1 MYELSKSI
9 SEDIWNSLKLKC
21 EYSEKLKS
29 DYESSGEEYESLG
42 RIKLMETSIT
52 DTKII
57 MPIVKKFPNL
67 HPIKIKD
74 VSNEEHN
81 RGLDFI
87 IEDASLKKYSFA
99 FQAKVLRGDK
109 YPEIAH
115 ISGRKKPESHM
126 PERENPEY
134 QVEKIFRT
142 QHVMRKEF
150 GKDKYF
156 AYYIFYNY
164 LDCESEIFKSV
175 KDCKNNSFTPL
186 HGVTADPI
194 ELIYNYL
201 TKLPQ
206 YNKEKPKNISSKY
219 KKVDKI
225 SPFTRPWEHIFEES
239 DVFNR
244 KEYTMSEKGLGL
256 VMCKTIPLTFNSISV
271 PQVMSAEEYII
282 YFYGEDKKHL
292 LSEINI
298 PRYVIFGKVNFTI

>member
-87 IEDASLKKYSFA
+87 IEDASLKKYTFA
-99 FQAKVLRGDK
+99 FQDKVLRDDK

-115 ISGRKKPESHM
+115 ISGKEK
-126 PERENPEY
+126 PEY
-134 QVEKIFRT
+134 QVEKVFRT
-142 QHVMRKEF
+142 QREMRKWVGE
-150 GKDKYF
+150 DKYS

-164 LDCESEIFKSV
+164 LDCESKIFELV
-175 KDCKNNSFTPL
+175 KDDKNNYFTPS
-186 HGVTADPI
+186 HGVTAAPVERI
-194 ELIYNYL
+194 HSYL
-201 TKLPQ
+201 NNISE
-206 YNKEKPKNISSKY
+206 YNKENPKNIPSKY

-225 SPFTRPWEHIFEES
+225 SPLTYPWEYIFEEYNI
-239 DVFNR
+239 FNR
-244 KEYTMSEKGLGL
+244 KEYIVSEKGLGL